1 MKKGILKPIRY
12 ISQIFDQKEPELQI
26 GFPTDV
32 KHVAHIGW
40 DGPNVEDPGW
50 MKDYHSA
57 PINSTPGS
65 PEKEGATADT
75 WGSQGADFLSRGTEE
90 SPAADGGSGSTRPRH
105 SRRPKS
111 DETPAISGAE
121 VADGG
126 TKKSRR
132 GRKKDA
138 AAAGSQDAPA
148 IPKHSHR
155 RRPKDGGGSVTS
167 SNSKA
172 TVPSSKPGGAA
183 ELEKTS
189 AEPS

>member
-32 KHVAHIGW
+32 KHVAHIGC

-65 PEKEGATADT
+65 PEKESSTSDA
-75 WGSQGADFLSRGTEE
+75 WGSQGKIRGTEE
-90 SPAADGGSGSTRPRH
+90 SPAGDDSTRPRH

-111 DETPAISGAE
+111 DETPAISGSE

-132 GRKKDA
+132 GRKKDVA
-138 AAAGSQDAPA
+138 ASQDAPA

-155 RRPKDGGGSVTS
+155 RRPKDSGGSAVTS
-167 SNSKA
+167 SKCKE
-172 TVPSSKPGGAA
+172 TPSSNPGGAA
-183 ELEKTS
+183 ELEKT
-189 AEPS
+189 AMEPS

>member
-57 PINSTPGS
+57 PINPTPGS
-65 PEKEGATADT
+65 PEKESATSDD
-75 WGSQGADFLSRGTEE
+75 WGSQGADFLSRGAEE
-90 SPAADGGSGSTRPRH
+90 SPAGDGGSGSTRPRH

-111 DETPAISGAE
+111 DETPAVSGAE

-126 TKKSRR
+126 TKKGRK

-138 AAAGSQDAPA
+138 AATQDAPA

-155 RRPKDGGGSVTS
+155 RRPKDGGGSATS
-167 SNSKA
+167 SKSKA
-172 TVPSSKPGGAA
+172 TPSSNPGGAA
-183 ELEKTS
+183 ELGKTA